1 MQQQPDVGASPP
13 IRPPHVA
20 PRRDKRMPSPILSC
34 RAISVGPVKAAGCL
48 SRDALASVATRTAR
62 IGPFQQLRRRRY
74 AAMKQKGTARSTLT
88 PATESS
94 SHD

>member
-1 MQQQPDVGASPP
+1 MAHRNS
-13 IRPPHVA
+13 
-20 PRRDKRMPSPILSC
+20 
-34 RAISVGPVKAAGCL
+34 AGL
-48 SRDALASVATRTAR
+48 ALASVATRTVR